1 MEENSLRKILEDF
14 MAMTLSDNTKKIPE
28 RTAIGKKSKAREGF
42 INEAQSKEKKRSV
55 KRADPRKKR
64 YEKSS
69 LSPEHRISVF
79 I

>member
-1 MEENSLRKILEDF
+1 
-14 MAMTLSDNTKKIPE
+14 MAITLSDKIKKIPE

-42 INEAQSKEKKRSV
+42 INDAQSKAKKRSV

-69 LSPEHRISVF
+69 LSLEHRISVS